1 MNSHRITG
9 WTAGG
14 VLVALGIVFGDIG
27 TSPLYVLKAI
37 LGGSVGGLKEEFVLG
52 GISAIFWTLTLI
64 TTIKYVVLVLRAD
77 NNGEGGTFAL
87 YALLRKRNNWIY
99 VLAIVGGSALIADG
113 VITPA
118 ITVVSAIEGLK
129 NVSSSIPIIP
139 IVLAIITVMFA
150 FQRFGTNLLG
160 KSFGPVM
167 LFWFLML
174 GVLGLVQ
181 IAHYPAV
188 LKAFS
193 PHYAVMLL
201 AKNPGG
207 FALLGSIFLCTTGA
221 EALYADL
228 GHCGKRNIQI
238 SWFFVKLMLLLNYF
252 GQGAWVI
259 SHLGSI
265 GAETN
270 PFYAIMPSWFL
281 YIGITTATLA
291 AIIASQA
298 LITGCFTI
306 FSEAI
311 QLNFWPKLAIKYPSD
326 IKSQVYVPFVNQFL
340 FIACMVVVL
349 AFQTSTAMEA
359 MYGLAITLGM
369 LTTTLMMLFW
379 LEKEGYNKTFSR
391 IFVLSFAF
399 IELMFFLANM
409 VKFMHGGWFTLMLG
423 CSVAFVMFVWYNAR
437 KIKNRFIVFENIN
450 NSKEVITDIIDDETI
465 PKYATHLFYLT
476 KANERDQIE
485 QKVLYSI
492 INKSPKR
499 ADTYW
504 FLHLNITEHPDTFE
518 YAVNELEPGKIFR
531 VDFNV
536 GFKISTSINSFLRN
550 VIEDLIAENHFDI
563 ISRYPSLRKHRKA
576 GDFRFVIIDTIVNH
590 DIELPRKE
598 SFIMKWYSVFRMMG
612 INDLKAYH
620 LDTSSVLVE
629 KVPLSVRQSPN
640 KRRMERVVI

>member
-1 MNSHRITG
+1 MSSHRITG
-9 WTAGG
+9 WTTGG

-37 LGGSVGGLKEEFVLG
+37 LGGAVGGLTEEFVLG
-52 GISAIFWTLTLI
+52 GLSAIFWTLSLI
-64 TTIKYVVLVLRAD
+64 TTFKYVVLVLRAD

-87 YALLRKRNNWIY
+87 YALLQKRSRWMY
-99 VLAIVGGSALIADG
+99 LLAIVGGSALIADG

-129 NVSSSIPIIP
+129 MVSADIPIVP
-139 IVLAIITVMFA
+139 IVLAIIALMFA
-150 FQRFGTNLLG
+150 FQRFGTNKLG

-174 GVLGLVQ
+174 GILGLVQ
-181 IAHYPAV
+181 IAQYPSV
-188 LKAFS
+188 IKALS
-193 PHYAVMLL
+193 PHYAIMLL
-201 AKNPGG
+201 VKNPGG
-207 FALLGSIFLCTTGA
+207 FALLGAIFLCTTGA

-238 SWFFVKLMLLLNYF
+238 SWAFVKVMLLLNYF

-259 SHLGSI
+259 SHAAAYT
-265 GAETN
+265 AETN
-270 PFYAIMPSWFL
+270 PFYVIMPSWFI
-281 YIGITTATLA
+281 YIGITAATLA

-298 LITGCFTI
+298 LITGCFTV

-311 QLNFWPKLAIKYPSD
+311 QLNFWPKVLVKYPTE

-340 FIACMVVVL
+340 FVACMIVVL
-349 AFQTSTAMEA
+349 AFQTSTAMES

-369 LTTTLMMLFW
+369 LTTTLMMSFW
-379 LEKEGYNKTFSR
+379 LEKAGYNKVLSR
-391 IFVLSFAF
+391 IFVLFF
-399 IELMFFLANM
+399 VLVEFLFFLANL

-423 CSVAFVMFVWYNAR
+423 SLIAFVMFVWYNGR
-437 KIKNRFIVFENIN
+437 KIKNRFTQFDNIGKSIELISDLSN
-450 NSKEVITDIIDDETI
+450 DEAI

-476 KANERDQIE
+476 RANNREQIE

-504 FLHLNITEHPDTFE
+504 FLHINITEHPDTLE
-518 YAVNELEPGKIFR
+518 YTVDELADGKIYR
-531 VDFNV
+531 VDFNI
-536 GFKISTSINSFLRN
+536 GFKINTSINSFLRS
-550 VIEDLIAENHFDI
+550 VIEDLTKEKRFDI
-563 ISRYPSLRKHRKA
+563 VSRYPSLRKHHKA
-576 GDFRFVIIDTIVNH
+576 GDFRFVIIDTVVNN
-590 DIELPRKE
+590 DIEIPTRE
-598 SFIMKWYSVFRMMG
+598 GFILTWYTVFRMMG
-612 INDLKAYH
+612 TNDLKAYG

-629 KVPLSVRQSPN
+629 KVPLSVHTVKLA
-640 KRRMERVVI
+640 KRMQRAE